1 MTKENMTISRRWRGW
16 LAMLAVGL
24 LMMTGG
30 PGQGW
35 RVRSAEAAR
44 AMPASFADLVEKLSP
59 AVVNVSTTQKVK
71 VRPGIRGLPPG
82 SPFEEFFD
90 QFFKNRRPD
99 GRRNRN
105 RGGGD
110 EGTVTRRLRSLGSG
124 FIIDP
129 QGYVVTNNHVVQG
142 ADKITVRTQDGDEY
156 EAKIVG
162 RDREVDIALLK
173 IEADKPLPHVEWG
186 DSGKV
191 RVGDWVLAIGN
202 PFGLGGTV
210 TAGIISARHR
220 DISDS
225 PYADFLQTD
234 ASINRGNSGGP
245 MFDLEGR
252 VVGINTAIFSPT
264 GGNIGI
270 GFAIPANQARKVVAQ
285 LREFGYAKRGYLG
298 VTIQPI
304 DKVTAEALGL
314 EKPEGAIVAQVS
326 PGSPAAEGGIRSGD
340 VIIAFNGK
348 PISDS
353 NDLVRAVSDA
363 GVGKKV
369 TVDLLRNGKRLT
381 VSVTTAE
388 RPKSLTVGEDEGGKP
403 GESGEDSLT
412 ATLGMDLSNL
422 DNALREQFDI
432 PPSVDGVLITDVSR
446 FAAMRGFRPGD
457 VILEVTGRRVGS
469 VADVRK
475 AVEAL
480 KKEGRKAA
488 LLRILRDDQ
497 YLFLSIP
504 LEHDEDED

>member
-1 MTKENMTISRRWRGW
+1 MTKENIATGRRWRGW
-16 LAMLAVGL
+16 LMVLAVGVL
-24 LMMTGG
+24 IAVG

-35 RVRSAEAAR
+35 APRPAEAAR

-99 GRRNRN
+99 GRRNRG
-105 RGGGD
+105 RD
-110 EGTVTRRLRSLGSG
+110 RDDGTVTRRLRSLGSG

-129 QGYVVTNNHVVQG
+129 DGYIVTNNHVVQG
-142 ADKITVRTQDGDEY
+142 ADKITVRTQDGEEY

-162 RDREVDIALLK
+162 RDREIDIALLK
-173 IEADKPLPHVEWG
+173 VEADKPLPHVEWG
-186 DSGKV
+186 DSDKV

-225 PYADFLQTD
+225 PYADYLQTD

-245 MFDLEGR
+245 MFDLQGR

-264 GGNIGI
+264 GGNVGI

-285 LREFGYAKRGYLG
+285 LREYGYAKRGYLG

-314 EKPEGAIVAQVS
+314 DKPEGAIVAQVS
-326 PGSPAAEGGIRSGD
+326 PDSPAAKGGIRPGD

-348 PISDS
+348 PVSDS

-363 GVGKKV
+363 GVGRKA
-369 TVDLLRNGKRLT
+369 TVDILRNGKRLT
-381 VSVTTAE
+381 VSVVTAE
-388 RPKSLTVGEDEGGKP
+388 RPKSLTVGEDEEKAEGAD
-403 GESGEDSLT
+403 GEDSLG

-422 DNALREQFDI
+422 NDMLRQQFDI

-446 FAAMRGFRPGD
+446 HAAMRGFRPGD
-457 VILEVTGRRVGS
+457 VILEVTGRRVES
-469 VADVRK
+469 VGDVRR
-475 AVEAL
+475 AIEAL
-480 KKEGRKAA
+480 KKQGRKAA
-488 LLRILRDDQ
+488 LLRVLRDDQ

-504 LEHDEDED
+504 LERDEDEE